1 MNSKNFFV
9 TNFLNFIEKEKSFFK
24 KNKTKFIV
32 SLSELIKKSYPQIEI
47 QKEIINR
54 FYESLFIEPYLNKGN
69 LSYVTEFLN
78 YLQEKHINIEIL
90 NKTFLFL
97 VNQYIKYIFPTSNIE
112 NLKTFVLL
120 LDFYAENLKN
130 RVEITNIDNSLPKEI
145 YKIFKNR
152 QTIYVFGVYK
162 GIPISH
168 PSKILAISKKEKSI
182 KVNANNYQIIASKFQ
197 KEIYIL
203 EPKTNLTLKALVID
217 TDPVKKILTLVNLE
231 KVKRSMA
238 KRNYL
243 RVQPKEEIKAYI
255 INKEVYEGIIYDISI
270 KGISILSKKL
280 PLEINQFIN
289 VKFTLPIKKELY
301 EFYIMAQLRSISSYN
316 EKIRYHFY
324 FEPNKKEEILLEKY
338 IKAREKEIIRE
349 LMFYLKN
356 TFIDV

>member
-1 MNSKNFFV
+1 MSNKNFFI
-9 TNFLNFIEKEKSFFK
+9 TNFLNFIEEEKSFFK
-24 KNKTKFIV
+24 KNKIKFIT
-32 SLSELIKKSYPQIEI
+32 SFSELIKKSYPQIEI
-47 QKEIINR
+47 QQEIIDK
-54 FYESLFIEPYLNKGN
+54 FYESLFIKPYLKGN
-69 LSYVTEFLN
+69 LSDIIEFLN
-78 YLQEKHINIEIL
+78 YLQQKHIDIEII
-90 NKTFLFL
+90 NKAFLFL
-97 VNQYIKYIFPTSNIE
+97 TNQYIKYIFSTSNIE
-112 NLKTFVLL
+112 KLKTLVLL
-120 LDFYAENLKN
+120 LDFYVENLKSHI
-130 RVEITNIDNSLPKEI
+130 EIINIDNSLPKEI
-145 YKIFKNR
+145 YKIFKNQ

-168 PSKILAISKKEKSI
+168 PSKILAINKKEKSI

-217 TDPVKKILTLVNLE
+217 IDPIKKILTLVNLE
-231 KVKRSMA
+231 KVKRSIT

-255 INKEVYEGIIYDISI
+255 IDKEIYEGIIYDISI

-301 EFYIMAQLRSISSYN
+301 EFYIMSQLRSISSYN
-316 EKIRYHFY
+316 GKIRYHFY

-338 IKAREKEIIRE
+338 VKAREKEIIRE